1 MKYQYLLLGC
11 LSLSVVACNN
21 SNSKQTSSTSIPATE
36 DTLAQMPGSGAKTSV
51 STDEQ
56 LFQTAFGS
64 FKTAVE
70 QNSEEQ
76 LQSLIN
82 FPLQTAKPVVKTGEV
97 SRADFQGLYNNLF
110 NENVRRLLPK
120 AGEDNITVID
130 QGKEEDYYK
139 TLRQVTDK
147 DSKLFEVYTQYP
159 EKGTNAESYFAFVFG
174 KVKGEY
180 KAVGYY
186 SKWPVKD

>member
-1 MKYQYLLLGC
+1 MNYQHLLLGC
-11 LSLSVVACNN
+11 FCLGIMACNN
-21 SNSKQTSSTSIPATE
+21 NTSKQTPSTSIPAAE
-36 DTLAQMPGSGAKTSV
+36 DTMAQMPGGGAKPSV

-76 LQSLIN
+76 LESLIN
-82 FPLQTAKPVVKTGEV
+82 FPLQTTKPVVKPGEI
-97 SRADFQGLYNNLF
+97 SRADLHAQYNGLF

-130 QGKEEDYYK
+130 QAKEEDYYK